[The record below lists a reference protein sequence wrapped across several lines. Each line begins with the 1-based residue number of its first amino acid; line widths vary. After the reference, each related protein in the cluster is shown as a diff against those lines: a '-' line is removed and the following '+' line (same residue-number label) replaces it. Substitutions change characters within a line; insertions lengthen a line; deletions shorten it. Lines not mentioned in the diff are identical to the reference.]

1 MRATGIVR
9 RIDELGRV
17 VIPKEIRRTQRIRT
31 GDALEIYTEAD
42 GEVVFKKYSPLAE
55 MGEPAAAYAD
65 VLARRLRR
73 AVLVCDRER
82 VVAATGAGKAEL
94 LHEPLTPELDRLLAR
109 RKLYSAP
116 LQPGER
122 VPLGSKCVLC
132 AAPILVHGDIEGGVL
147 LPGSLRD
154 EVPDAETVRAAATA
168 ADFLARWM
176 EE

>member
-1 MRATGIVR
+1 MC
-9 RIDELGRV
+9 
-17 VIPKEIRRTQRIRT
+17 IR
-31 GDALEIYTEAD
+31 
-42 GEVVFKKYSPLAE
+42 
-55 MGEPAAAYAD
+55 
-65 VLARRLRR
+65 
-73 AVLVCDRER
+73 DR
-82 VVAATGAGKAEL
+82 
-94 LHEPLTPELDRLLAR
+94 
-109 RKLYSAP
+109 LYSAP

>member
-1 MRATGIVR
+1 MAA
-9 RIDELGRV
+9 LAY
-17 VIPKEIRRTQRIRT
+17 VI
-31 GDALEIYTEAD
+31 
-42 GEVVFKKYSPLAE
+42 KYLVPGLYLYS
-55 MGEPAAAYAD
+55 
-65 VLARRLRR
+65 ARRKPQGKGKNLSEF
-73 AVLVCDRER
+73 VSGLVS
-82 VVAATGAGKAEL
+82 
-94 LHEPLTPELDRLLAR
+94 DRLLAR